1 MQRSGTEVISVE
13 PEVRAKRGVR
23 AETEAVVAG
32 TVGAAVSGAVAL
44 LLFLGALTPLWAVG
58 RSVGVVAGIAVFAAS
73 AGAAGT
79 AYMRSRRQPGQEW
92 RRRIRP
98 WQDAVDIGTVAAVH
112 AAIAAVLTVAVF
124 VLLQRSFEG
133 LEVDAF
139 IGTLAVVASAGFSGY
154 LAYSSAAAMTTRKM
168 STLLVT
174 YMAVATLGSIAA
186 VEDPLWWE
194 YHFSQLGTADD
205 FSAFLFNSTL
215 IVAGVFVTTFSLYLT
230 RDLTTLA
237 ERGVLERAWAPRFY
251 GIVFVVLGL
260 MLAGVGLFP
269 LDVSIAL
276 HNGCAAGM
284 AASFAAMVLGS
295 PAILRGL
302 PRRFFVFCYAAF
314 ALLIGGFLLY
324 APIGYWN
331 LTAFELVAFSLIF
344 GWITVF
350 IRFVNAITV
359 DEADAPSPPGA
370 DAAPRP
376 ASRGVRP

>member
-1 MQRSGTEVISVE
+1 MSGSGNE
-13 PEVRAKRGVR
+13 GVR

-32 TVGAAVSGAVAL
+32 VVGAATAGTVAL
-44 LLFLGALTPLWAVG
+44 LLFAGSLTPLWALG
-58 RSVGVVAGIAVFAAS
+58 RSVGVVAGIAVFVTS

-79 AYMRSRRQPGQEW
+79 AYVRSRRRPGQQW
-92 RRRIRP
+92 RRRLRP
-98 WQDAVDIGTVAAVH
+98 WLDAVDVGTVSLVH
-112 AAIAAVLTVAVF
+112 AAITAILTLAVF
-124 VLLQRSFEG
+124 VLLQRSFAG

-139 IGTLAVVASAGFSGY
+139 IGTLAVVASAGFSAY
-154 LAYSSAAAMTTRKM
+154 LTSSSAATVTTRKM

-237 ERGVLERAWAPRFY
+237 RRGVLERPWAPRFY

-284 AASFAAMVLGS
+284 AAAFAAMVLGS

-302 PRRFFVFCYAAF
+302 PRRFFVFCYAVF

-324 APIGYWN
+324 APIAYWN

-350 IRFVNAITV
+350 IRFVNALTG
-359 DEADAPSPPGA
+359 DETDAPGPPDA
-370 DAAPRP
+370 DAAPHP
-376 ASRGVRP
+376 ASRGARP